1 LAVKGSDANA
11 EKAHK
16 NRARITSTY
25 RISKRLG
32 GRGGCFDVFAWQNGD
47 VIFCEAKRLK
57 RDTLRLSQRKWIEAA
72 ICEGVPL
79 SSIIIVEWTSLHDP
93 PMNRPTLLSGGVWGF
108 GHRV

>member
-1 LAVKGSDANA
+1 VWVSSYGGIKFLREMPEESSLSVGRVTLPDDQALLLD
-11 EKAHK
+11 
-16 NRARITSTY
+16 

-72 ICEGVPL
+72 ICEGVPG
-79 SSIIIVEWTSLHDP
+79 LHP
-93 PMNRPTLLSGGVWGF
+93 VPKTPS
-108 GHRV
+108 